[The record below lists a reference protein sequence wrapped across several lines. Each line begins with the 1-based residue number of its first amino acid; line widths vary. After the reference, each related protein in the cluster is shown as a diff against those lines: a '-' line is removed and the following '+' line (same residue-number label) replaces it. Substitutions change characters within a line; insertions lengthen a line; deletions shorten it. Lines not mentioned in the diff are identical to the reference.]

1 MGDYVLM
8 KKTLLILTLSCVTS
22 LYLFGDELS
31 WVDEQINAIKPPRK
45 GLSSAQIKSV
55 ESPFLYLKR
64 KKSDDDKSSKDITTA
79 TAVSSDLNV
88 TKKPHVMHLTTVIN
102 QHVQINGKW
111 YTKGDKVHGYTIAK
125 VMPTIVLLEKN
136 KKKIVLTTKTKSTT
150 LKFK

>member
-1 MGDYVLM
+1 M
-8 KKTLLILTLSCVTS
+8 KKTLLILTISCVAS
-22 LYLFGDELS
+22 LYLFGDELG

-45 GLSSAQIKSV
+45 GISSAEINSV

-64 KKSDDDKSSKDITTA
+64 EKLDGKKSSNNATRTT
-79 TAVSSDLNV
+79 TSNLNV
-88 TKKPHVMHLTTVIN
+88 TKAPLIMHLTTVIN

-111 YTKGDKVHGYTIAK
+111 YTKGDRIHGYTIAK
-125 VMPTIVLLEKN
+125 VMPTIVLLKKN